1 MWAEHREERRAKIS
15 AGVRRYWDAVR
26 QCEVTIDIITNI
38 CARVMGSHPDILITT
53 SRKQGTN
60 YQGAAMSYYRT
71 PEHRARQS
79 AAIQQ
84 WRPWEHS
91 TGPKSEEGK
100 ARVSRNAY
108 KGGTRSILRELARL
122 LREQGE
128 ALKRIG

>member
-1 MWAEHREERRAKIS
+1 
-15 AGVRRYWDAVR
+15 
-26 QCEVTIDIITNI
+26 
-38 CARVMGSHPDILITT
+38 
-53 SRKQGTN
+53 
-60 YQGAAMSYYRT
+60 MSYHRT

-108 KGGTRSILRELARL
+108 KGGTRAKLRELARL
-122 LREQGE
+122 LRQQGE

>member
-1 MWAEHREERRAKIS
+1 MMPAASLARA
-15 AGVRRYWDAVR
+15 R
-26 QCEVTIDIITNI
+26 
-38 CARVMGSHPDILITT
+38 
-53 SRKQGTN
+53 RKQKMRQTN